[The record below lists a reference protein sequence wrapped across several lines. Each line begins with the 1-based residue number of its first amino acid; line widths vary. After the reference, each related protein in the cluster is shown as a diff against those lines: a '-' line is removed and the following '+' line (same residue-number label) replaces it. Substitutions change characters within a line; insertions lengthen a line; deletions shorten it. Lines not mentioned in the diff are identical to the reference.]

1 MAEPVETQLSN
12 DRGLAAFIDPETRPG
27 HIVDIMIEERCPSW
41 VKHWSWPAVRP
52 VLFSVLGYRKALRW
66 ADQIKQLKSGQE
78 CFEFLDRV
86 LDLRVTHVGI
96 ERVPTS
102 GRAVIVANHPT
113 GLADGSIVLAA
124 LRSTRT
130 DIEIMANADA
140 CRINPAFAE
149 VIIPVEWVQEK
160 RSMPKT
166 RETVRRTS
174 SAFTNE
180 RVLLIFPSGALAQ
193 MRKGKLVDEPWHQTA
208 VSLARKNK
216 APITPL
222 HVGGRNSALY
232 YTFCGLNRELRDIT
246 LFRELLNKQGDKFH
260 LTFGPQI
267 PVEHLEGDPQ
277 AVTEKLR
284 EYVDTILPNDPDRP
298 FEPLRAA

>member
-1 MAEPVETQLSN
+1 MAEPMDPHASN
-12 DRGLAAFIDPETRPG
+12 DRGLAAFVDAEQREG
-27 HIVDIMIEERCPSW
+27 HIVDIMIEERCPTW
-41 VKHWSWPAVRP
+41 VGHWSWPVVKP
-52 VLFSVLGYRKALRW
+52 VLFSLLGYRKALRW
-66 ADQIKQLKSGQE
+66 ADEIKQLKSGQA
-78 CFEFLDRV
+78 CFEYLDRV
-86 LDLRVTHVGI
+86 LDLRVTSTGM
-96 ERVPTS
+96 ERVPET

-140 CRINPAFAE
+140 CRVNPHFAE

-174 SAFTNE
+174 AAFANE
-180 RVLLIFPSGALAQ
+180 RVLLIFPSGSLAQ

-216 APITPL
+216 SPITPL
-222 HVGGRNSALY
+222 HVGGRNSSLY

-267 PVEHLEGDPQ
+267 PIEHLEGDPQ

-298 FEPLRAA
+298 FEPVRPG

>member
-1 MAEPVETQLSN
+1 MAEPMDPHASN
-12 DRGLAAFIDPETRPG
+12 DRGLAAFIDAEKREG
-27 HIVDIMIEERCPSW
+27 HIVDIMIEERCPTW
-41 VKHWSWPAVRP
+41 VGHWSWPVVRP
-52 VLFSVLGYRKALRW
+52 VLFSLLGYRKALRW
-66 ADQIKQLKSGQE
+66 ADEIKQLKSGQA
-78 CFEFLDRV
+78 CFEYLDRV
-86 LDLRVTHVGI
+86 LDLRVTSTGM
-96 ERVPTS
+96 ERVPKA
-102 GRAVIVANHPT
+102 GRAVIVSNHPT

-124 LRSTRT
+124 LRSMRT

-140 CRINPAFAE
+140 CRVNPHFAE
-149 VIIPVEWVQEK
+149 VIIPVEWVPEK

-166 RETVRRTS
+166 RETVRRTNA
-174 SAFTNE
+174 AFANE

-193 MRKGKLVDEPWHQTA
+193 MRKGRLVDEPWHQTA

-216 APITPL
+216 SPITPL
-222 HVGGRNSALY
+222 HVGGRNSSLY

-284 EYVDTILPNDPDRP
+284 EYVDTVLPNDPDRP
-298 FEPLRAA
+298 FEPVRAG